1 MSLWDRNFQM
11 AFWSIVFGCVTLF
24 YDSSYM
30 MENGG
35 FFGGWTINT
44 WILVF
49 LWGIGGILVAITIK
63 YTDVIIKGFASAISL
78 ILISIAGSALLGDD
92 LDLIFG
98 LGAIITIIATF
109 NYNEQEPKAPSSS
122 TPQTLNTKQGGRG
135 ENGSAPLDRPH
146 ENSRDMSTTGGSR
159 TQTLDKAIEMANQN
173 NVSVSIKY
181 MNLMSIMNECI
192 VELLNCCS
200 SQISSSL
207 FFVFCAFIM
216 RRCL

>member
-30 MENGG
+30 IENGG
-35 FFGGWTINT
+35 FFGGWTMNT

-78 ILISIAGSALLGDD
+78 IGISIAGSMLLGDD

-109 NYNEQEPKAPSSS
+109 NYNEQEQKSAASLKSSS
-122 TPQTLNTKQGGRG
+122 TTNQMINQTRGQG
-135 ENGSAPLDRPH
+135 ENGSPPRDTSPML
-146 ENSRDMSTTGGSR
+146 NSRDMLTPGGGGNGSR
-159 TQTLDKAIEMANQN
+159 NQSLDTGIDMVNQT
-173 NVSVSIKY
+173 NVSVSINIHY
-181 MNLMSIMNECI
+181 IFLIHF
-192 VELLNCCS
+192 LLCCDLFLCA
-200 SQISSSL
+200 ISY
-207 FFVFCAFIM
+207 VVCQKVV
-216 RRCL
+216 